1 MHLRNN
7 INRGLGRG
15 ITVDVSSTIT
25 RIRNVGTEENP
36 ELIEDM
42 PFESDNDDSDFDF
55 ENAYAIRRVYNIEA
69 RIYVDSIT
77 FESTDILVSDAQDP
91 LTTVTVTPP

>member
-1 MHLRNN
+1 MRNN

-25 RIRNVGTEENP
+25 RIRNVGTEEDP

-42 PFESDNDDSDFDF
+42 PFESENVDTDFDF
-55 ENAYAIRRVYNIEA
+55 ENAYAVRRVYNI
-69 RIYVDSIT
+69 
-77 FESTDILVSDAQDP
+77 
-91 LTTVTVTPP
+91 